1 VAAGAVAAARGLR
14 RLRHPL
20 LVALPA
26 RFAVLPSLFRA
37 PYHPVVS
44 WLSPTCAVGPRVAV
58 FAHFDAAGEVAPRV
72 LATLA
77 ALQAAGLSVLFV
89 SNSGHLQPGAWA
101 ALRALCAGILV
112 RRNVGY
118 DFGALRE
125 ALAFW
130 QLPHPRTELVLLMND
145 SVLGPFGPLA
155 EVLDLL
161 DFSAAD
167 IWGATDSAQRGH
179 HLQSWFLAVGR
190 RALDHPAWPAFWAG
204 VRPVT
209 NKEYVVGHSEL
220 MFSQQMRRGGLR
232 LRALWSQAAIE
243 REVFAGPRAFSGIAE
258 LRQLARIRRY
268 GNLGYALNPT
278 ADLWRQLLAAG
289 CPFVKR
295 ELVDRNPAGVAD
307 GAEWEA
313 AVAARWGRAP

>member
-1 VAAGAVAAARGLR
+1 
-14 RLRHPL
+14 
-20 LVALPA
+20 
-26 RFAVLPSLFRA
+26 
-37 PYHPVVS
+37 
-44 WLSPTCAVGPRVAV
+44 
-58 FAHFDAAGEVAPRV
+58 
-72 LATLA
+72 LA
-77 ALQAAGLSVLFV
+77 ALEAAGLSILFV
-89 SNSGHLQPGAWA
+89 SNSGHLRPGAWA

-130 QLPHPRTELVLLMND
+130 QLPHSHTELVLLMND

-155 EVLDLL
+155 EVLDRL

-167 IWGATDSAQRGH
+167 IFGATDSRQRVH
-179 HLQSWFLAVGR
+179 HLQSWFLAIGR

-209 NKEYVVGHSEL
+209 NKEYVVRQSEL
-220 MFSQQMRRGGLR
+220 AFSRTMRRGGLR
-232 LRALWSQAAIE
+232 LRALWPQAE
-243 REVFAGPRAFSGIAE
+243 MLRDVFAGPRAFSGIAE
-258 LRQLARIRRY
+258 VRQLARIRRF

-295 ELVDRNPAGVAD
+295 ELVERNPARVAD
-307 GAEWEA
+307 ATSWA
-313 AVAARWGRAP
+313 AVVAARWGVSP